1 MLGDAP
7 DNRGMDTMDT
17 TTFDE
22 ALNALGALLA
32 SRGHRYEVVLIG
44 GGNLLLRGI
53 ITRPTKDG
61 DLLGER
67 RPGGSVVRMDPLP
80 EPLMQAIS
88 DVATTYGLKED
99 WLNLGPG
106 SLLDHDLP
114 SGFESRLERRDFGRG
129 LTVWLAGEYDLICF
143 KLYAAADHW
152 PARDRHIEDL
162 QKLGPTRSDL
172 LEAARWS
179 RRHDPSPGYR
189 SLVVATL
196 VHLGL
201 EDADDV
207 LDR

>member
-1 MLGDAP
+1 
-7 DNRGMDTMDT
+7 MDTMDRSAL
-17 TTFDE
+17 E
-22 ALNALGALLA
+22 VALNALGALLT

-67 RPGGSVVRMDPLP
+67 QPDGAVVQMVLLPAPLR
-80 EPLMQAIS
+80 QAIS
-88 DVATTYGLKED
+88 DVATTYGLKDD

-106 SLLDHDLP
+106 SLLDYGLP
-114 SGFESRLERRDFGRG
+114 AGFESRLERRDFGRG
-129 LTVWLAGEYDLICF
+129 FTVWLAGEYDLIFF

-162 QKLGPTRSDL
+162 RELKPTRDDL
-172 LEAARWS
+172 LEAGRWS
-179 RRHDPSPGYR
+179 RAHDPSPGYR
-189 SLVVATL
+189 SLLVATL

>member
-88 DVATTYGLKED
+88 DVATTYGLKDD

-114 SGFESRLERRDFGRG
+114 SGFESRLER
-129 LTVWLAGEYDLICF
+129 A
-143 KLYAAADHW
+143 
-152 PARDRHIEDL
+152 
-162 QKLGPTRSDL
+162 
-172 LEAARWS
+172 
-179 RRHDPSPGYR
+179 
-189 SLVVATL
+189 
-196 VHLGL
+196 
-201 EDADDV
+201 
-207 LDR
+207 

>member
-1 MLGDAP
+1 MYA
-7 DNRGMDTMDT
+7 MDRSA
-17 TTFDE
+17 FDE

-44 GGNLLLRGI
+44 GGNLLLRRI

-67 RPGGSVVRMDPLP
+67 GPGGSVVRMGRLP
-80 EPLMQAIS
+80 VPLMQAIA
-88 DVATTYGLKED
+88 DVATTYGLKDD

-152 PARDRHIEDL
+152 PARDRHLEDL
-162 QKLGPTRSDL
+162 QKLGPTLIDL

-189 SLVVATL
+189 LLLVATL
-196 VHLGL
+196 LYLGL

>member
-1 MLGDAP
+1 
-7 DNRGMDTMDT
+7 MDT
-17 TTFDE
+17 FDRSALAV
-22 ALNALGALLA
+22 ALNALGSLLA

-67 RPGGSVVRMDPLP
+67 QPGGSVIRMERLP
-80 EPLMQAIS
+80 PPLMEAIS
-88 DVATTYGLKED
+88 DVATTYGLKDD

-106 SLLDHDLP
+106 PLLDHDLP
-114 SGFESRLERRDFGRG
+114 SGFESRLERRDFDGG

-143 KLYAAADHW
+143 KLYAAAAHW
-152 PARDRHIEDL
+152 PARDRHLEDL
-162 QKLGPTRSDL
+162 RKLKPTRTDL

-189 SLVVATL
+189 TLLVATL